1 MKKKINKK
9 KVAMYVFYVL
19 VTVCILAFVLS
30 LGDVDEMFIMLG
42 SVDMP
47 SIGMAFLML
56 AIYMATYPLSLVILA
71 RARHVGVN
79 KRTTYN
85 IAMTEHFFNGIT
97 PFATGGQPF
106 QVYSFSKA
114 KVKAAESTSLL
125 LMNFMVFM
133 LVTNGFAACALIYF
147 RRLVTDLPMALVAA
161 FGFIMNFAVLGFTML
176 IAMNHKVAKLLS
188 KFVDFL
194 ARRRL
199 FSKFLAPRA
208 ESMKTYFVQVQE
220 AFSNLIRKK
229 GVFLGALLTKILSMG
244 AYYSTTF
251 FILRALHIDVP
262 PSEFFYT
269 ICATSFAITMVVFLP
284 TPGSSG
290 GIEFAFKSI
299 FATIAVS
306 ASAATSY
313 SGMLIWRLL
322 TYYIVMLVSLIFY
335 IALEVGFSR
344 KARRAAEEGAQ
355 EPTIEGATDENS
367 QETEGIE
374 E

>member
-1 MKKKINKK
+1 MKKKINIK

-30 LGDVDEMFIMLG
+30 LGDVDEMFMMLG

-56 AIYMATYPLSLVILA
+56 AIYMATYPLSLVILT

-194 ARRRL
+194 AKRRML
-199 FSKFLAPRA
+199 SKFLAPRA
-208 ESMKTYFVQVQE
+208 ESMKTYFAQVQE
-220 AFSNLIRKK
+220 AFSNLLRKK

-335 IALEVGFSR
+335 IALEVRFSR
-344 KARRAAEEGAQ
+344 KAHRAAEVSAQ
-355 EPTIEGATDENS
+355 ELPTEGATDEKS
-367 QETEGIE
+367 TETEGIE

>member
-1 MKKKINKK
+1 MKKKINIK

-30 LGDVDEMFIMLG
+30 LGDVDEMFMMLG

-56 AIYMATYPLSLVILA
+56 AIYMATYPLSLVILT

-194 ARRRL
+194 AKRRML
-199 FSKFLAPRA
+199 SKFLAPRA
-208 ESMKTYFVQVQE
+208 ESMKTYFAQVQE
-220 AFSNLIRKK
+220 AFSNLLRKK

-344 KARRAAEEGAQ
+344 KARRAAEVSAQ
-355 EPTIEGATDENS
+355 ELPTEGATDEKS
-367 QETEGIE
+367 TETEGIE

>member
-56 AIYMATYPLSLVILA
+56 AIYMATYPLSLVILT

-114 KVKAAESTSLL
+114 KVKVAESTSLL

-133 LVTNGFAACALIYF
+133 LVNHFLMNW
-147 RRLVTDLPMALVAA
+147 LVL
-161 FGFIMNFAVLGFTML
+161 
-176 IAMNHKVAKLLS
+176 
-188 KFVDFL
+188 
-194 ARRRL
+194 
-199 FSKFLAPRA
+199 
-208 ESMKTYFVQVQE
+208 
-220 AFSNLIRKK
+220 
-229 GVFLGALLTKILSMG
+229 
-244 AYYSTTF
+244 
-251 FILRALHIDVP
+251 
-262 PSEFFYT
+262 
-269 ICATSFAITMVVFLP
+269 
-284 TPGSSG
+284 
-290 GIEFAFKSI
+290 
-299 FATIAVS
+299 
-306 ASAATSY
+306 
-313 SGMLIWRLL
+313 
-322 TYYIVMLVSLIFY
+322 
-335 IALEVGFSR
+335 
-344 KARRAAEEGAQ
+344 
-355 EPTIEGATDENS
+355 
-367 QETEGIE
+367 
-374 E
+374 

>member
-1 MKKKINKK
+1 MKKKLNKK
-9 KVAMYVFYVL
+9 KIAMYVFYVL

-30 LGDVDEMFIMLG
+30 LGDVDEMFTMLG
-42 SVDMP
+42 SVDMLN
-47 SIGMAFLML
+47 IGMAFLML
-56 AIYMATYPLSLVILA
+56 LIYVATYPLSLVILTH
-71 RARHVGVN
+71 ARHVGVN

-106 QVYSFSKA
+106 QVYAFSKA
-114 KVKAAESTSLL
+114 KVKVAESTSLL

-133 LVTNGFAACALIYF
+133 LVTNGFAAFALIYF
-147 RRLVTDLPMALVAA
+147 SKLVTDLPMTLVAA
-161 FGFIMNFAVLGFTML
+161 FGFIMNFTVLGVTVL
-176 IAMNHKVAKLLS
+176 IATNRKVAVLLS

-194 ARRRL
+194 AGRRL
-199 FSKFLAPRA
+199 FGRFVAPRA

-220 AFSNLIRKK
+220 AFSHLMRKK
-229 GVFLGALLTKILSMG
+229 LVFFSALLTKIVAMG

-251 FILRALHIDVP
+251 FILRALHIGVP
-262 PSEFFYT
+262 TSEFFFT
-269 ICATSFAITMVVFLP
+269 VCATSFAITMVVFLP

-299 FATIAVS
+299 FATLAVG
-306 ASAATSY
+306 ASTAISY

-322 TYYIVMLVSLIFY
+322 TYYIVMLVSLVFY

-344 KARRAAEEGAQ
+344 KERRALAADAQPIEPAPDEISEETGGMK
-355 EPTIEGATDENS
+355 E
-367 QETEGIE
+367 
-374 E
+374 

>member
-1 MKKKINKK
+1 
-9 KVAMYVFYVL
+9 MYVFYVL